1 MSTIK
6 RAEAGVA
13 TRYRI
18 SHHTQYNYQLPVSLS
33 QQLLHLQPRTLPWQH
48 IHSAQIHCTPE
59 PQQRTSAPDAFGNPA
74 LWLDIRQPHQELLL
88 SAELDIS
95 VLPRA
100 MPNFLLSPPWQ
111 DVVERCRFRGV
122 ALSHP
127 EQLDAL
133 AYRQESP
140 YVRIKHDFARFALPC
155 FGADDTL
162 LTGVY
167 ALTLKMYNEFEFDS
181 EATDVGTPLLT
192 VLEQRRGVCQDFAH
206 LMIACLRS
214 LGLPARYVSGYLLTE
229 PPEGQPRLIGADA
242 SHAWVS
248 VWCPHFGW
256 VDFDPTNGVLP
267 DQQHIT
273 LAWGRDFSD
282 VSPLRGV
289 IIGGGE
295 HTLDVSVTVMPVP
308 PSRPGQSQSQSQ

>member
-1 MSTIK
+1 MS
-6 RAEAGVA
+6 V
-13 TRYRI
+13 RYRI
-18 SHHTQYNYQLPVSLS
+18 SHLTQYNYQLPVSLS
-33 QQLLHLQPRTLPWQH
+33 QQLLHLQPRELPWQH
-48 IHSAQIHCTPE
+48 VQSADIHCTPE
-59 PQQRTSAPDAFGNPA
+59 PQQRTVALDAFGNPA
-74 LWLDIRQPHQELLL
+74 CWLDIREPHQQLKL
-88 SAELDIS
+88 SAELDIT

-100 MPNFLLSPPWQ
+100 MPNFLLSPNWQ
-111 DVVERCRFRGV
+111 AVVELCRFRGV
-122 ALSHP
+122 ALAHP
-127 EQLDAL
+127 DQLGAL
-133 AYRQESP
+133 AFRQESP

-155 FGADDTL
+155 FGTDTTL
-162 LTGVY
+162 LTGVN
-167 ALTLKMYNEFEFDS
+167 ALMLKIYREFEFDGD
-181 EATDVGTPLLT
+181 ATEVGTPLLT
-192 VLEQRRGVCQDFAH
+192 VLAQRRGVCQDFAH

-242 SHAWVS
+242 SHAWIS

-295 HTLDVSVTVMPVP
+295 HTLEVSVTVMPVH
-308 PSRPGQSQSQSQ
+308 SASQSQQQNQSPAGSINS

>member
-1 MSTIK
+1 MKAGQMS
-6 RAEAGVA
+6 A
-13 TRYRI
+13 RYRI
-18 SHHTQYNYQLPVSLS
+18 SHHTQYDYQLPVSLS
-33 QQLLHLQPRTLPWQH
+33 QQLLHLQPRVLPWQQVH
-48 IHSAQIHCTPE
+48 AADIHCTPA
-59 PQQRTSAPDAFGNPA
+59 PQQRSADFDAFGNPA
-74 LWLDIRQPHQELLL
+74 LWLDIRQPHQQLLI
-88 SAELDIS
+88 SAELDIT

-100 MPNFLLSPPWQ
+100 MPNFLLSPNWQ

-127 EQLDAL
+127 QQLDAL
-133 AYRQESP
+133 AFRQESP
-140 YVRIKHDFARFALPC
+140 YVRIKHDFARFAAPC
-155 FGADDTL
+155 FGADTTL
-162 LTGVY
+162 LTGVN
-167 ALTLKMYNEFEFDS
+167 ALMLKIYNEFEFDS
-181 EATDVGTPLLT
+181 DATDVGTPLLT

-242 SHAWVS
+242 SHAWIS

-273 LAWGRDFSD
+273 LALGRDFSD

-295 HTLDVSVTVMPVP
+295 HTLEVSVTVMPVI
-308 PSRPGQSQSQSQ
+308 SGGQSQSQHQGQSQSQ